1 MCRHGFM
8 SSFDESALV
17 RQFTLLDPV
26 PNTPPLTIPFQHPIL
41 QQSLEMLFQRIS
53 AGSGQES
60 HFLDRDATVFA
71 GVFHDASGQVR
82 QGVLQ
87 QAFPFH
93 LGGQTLHLRVQGA
106 QEEGQPW
113 LPVRRI
119 RVQGG
124 LGLAQGQVVAFLG
137 GKGSGRPLAN
147 LSEPVPPPPLEA
159 QFLAYPSWT
168 AFSMPAN
175 SSSVRNPK
183 CDSFFFA
190 ERRPLFCRQSWMK
203 RSMRRSGMSTICC
216 MACLVLS

>member
-1 MCRHGFM
+1 M
-8 SSFDESALV
+8 

-26 PNTPPLTIPFQHPIL
+26 PTTPPLTIPFQHPIL
-41 QQSLEMLFQRIS
+41 QQPLEMLFQRIS

-87 QAFPFH
+87 RQE
-93 LGGQTLHLRVQGA
+93 QG
-106 QEEGQPW
+106 
-113 LPVRRI
+113 VR
-119 RVQGG
+119 
-124 LGLAQGQVVAFLG
+124 
-137 GKGSGRPLAN
+137 GRPLTN
-147 LSEPVPPPPLEA
+147 LSEPVPLPLET

-183 CDSFFFA
+183 CVSFFLA